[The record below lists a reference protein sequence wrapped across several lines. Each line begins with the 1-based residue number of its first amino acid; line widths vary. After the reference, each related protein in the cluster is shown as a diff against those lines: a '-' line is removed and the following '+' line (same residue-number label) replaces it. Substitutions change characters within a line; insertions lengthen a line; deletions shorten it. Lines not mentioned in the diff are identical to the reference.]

1 MRYLFRQQEL
11 KKMKIQKLT
20 NNRLYYSEDEFYRV
34 NIDIVTEFQLKKNM
48 IIDGQTEK
56 KLLIE
61 LLLFRAYGFLIK
73 RDYTEKEIR
82 NKLRMEF
89 PKEAPYD
96 ELIEKLKEKSYLDD
110 YSFAKNFI
118 EIKNFSKKKV
128 YYELTMRGIKKE
140 YIDSIY
146 SEVEVDE
153 KEQIEK
159 YMRKLESKDERK
171 KIEYLLRKG
180 YNLKDILEVIKE
192 NKK

>member
-1 MRYLFRQQEL
+1 
-11 KKMKIQKLT
+11 MKIQKLT
-20 NNRLYYSEDEFYRV
+20 SNRLYYSDDEFYRV
-34 NIDIVTEFQLKKNM
+34 TIDIIAEFQLKKNM

-61 LLLFRAYGFLIK
+61 LLLFRAYGYLVK
-73 RDYTEKEIR
+73 RDYTEKDIR

-89 PKEAPYD
+89 PKDAPYD

-110 YSFAKNFI
+110 YSYAKNFI
-118 EIKNFSKKKV
+118 ETKNFSKKKV

-140 YIDSIY
+140 DIDIVY
-146 SEVEVDE
+146 SEVEVNE
-153 KEQIEK
+153 KEQING
-159 YMRKLESKDERK
+159 YMRKLNGKDERK

-192 NKK
+192 NKR

>member
-1 MRYLFRQQEL
+1 
-11 KKMKIQKLT
+11 MKIQKLT

-89 PKEAPYD
+89 PKDAPYD
-96 ELIEKLKEKSYLDD
+96 ELIEKLKEKTYLND
-110 YSFAKNFI
+110 YSFARNFI
-118 EIKNFSKKKV
+118 QIKNFSKTKV
-128 YYELTMRGIKKE
+128 
-140 YIDSIY
+140 
-146 SEVEVDE
+146 
-153 KEQIEK
+153 
-159 YMRKLESKDERK
+159 
-171 KIEYLLRKG
+171 
-180 YNLKDILEVIKE
+180 
-192 NKK
+192 

>member
-1 MRYLFRQQEL
+1 
-11 KKMKIQKLT
+11 MKIQKLT

-34 NIDIVTEFQLKKNM
+34 NIDIITEFQLKKNM

-89 PKEAPYD
+89 PKDAPYD
-96 ELIEKLKEKSYLDD
+96 ELIEKLKEKSYLND
-110 YSFAKNFI
+110 YSYAKNFI

-153 KEQIEK
+153 KGQIEK